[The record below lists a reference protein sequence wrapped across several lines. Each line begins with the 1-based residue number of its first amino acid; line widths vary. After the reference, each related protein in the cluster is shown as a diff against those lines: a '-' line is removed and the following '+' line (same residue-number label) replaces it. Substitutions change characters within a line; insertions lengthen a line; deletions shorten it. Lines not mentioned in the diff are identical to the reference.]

1 MDVVCPHCNSRRI
14 VSAKVPKDVVMV
26 VPCPSCLE
34 LVVLFRKKIIPLD
47 KTILEQGT
55 QEERKMH
62 LAGIIAEFLEPGVF
76 KLGLATPR
84 QEAAEGR
91 PAPSVSREAD
101 VYSEEP
107 ISDNE
112 VERFVSVQLNRLD
125 DPRYFRR
132 HFE

>member
-76 KLGLATPR
+76 KLGLAMPR
-84 QEAAEGR
+84 PETADSR
-91 PAPSVSREAD
+91 SVAKGSD
-101 VYSEEP
+101 FFSEEP

-125 DPRYFRR
+125 DSRYFRR

>member
-26 VPCPSCLE
+26 VPCPSCME

-76 KLGLATPR
+76 KLGLAMPR
-84 QEAAEGR
+84 QETAESR
-91 PAPSVSREAD
+91 SVAKGAD
-101 VYSEEP
+101 FFSEEP

-125 DPRYFRR
+125 DSRYFRR

>member
-1 MDVVCPHCNSRRI
+1 MSVVCPHCNSRRI
-14 VSAKVPKDVVMV
+14 VSAKVPKDMVMV
-26 VPCPSCLE
+26 VPCPSCME

-47 KTILEQGT
+47 RTILEQGT

-76 KLGLATPR
+76 KLGLSMPR
-84 QEAAEGR
+84 RETAES
-91 PAPSVSREAD
+91 PSVSKEGD
-101 VYSEEP
+101 FYSEEP

-112 VERFVSVQLNRLD
+112 FERFVSVQLNRLD
-125 DPRYFRR
+125 DSRYFRR